1 MRSLFLA
8 LPLIAALTGTALAAD
23 APPPPVGAEKLFIV
37 VTSADPQVQGMAMI
51 LGLQARKHNT
61 EVRLLLCGPGGDMAL
76 KDQPQTPLKPMNKTP
91 QQLLQGLMAQGAKAE
106 VCGLY
111 LPNSDHTAEALIEG
125 VSPVKPPV
133 IGDYMAQP
141 SLRTFTF

>member
-1 MRSLFLA
+1 
-8 LPLIAALTGTALAAD
+8 
-23 APPPPVGAEKLFIV
+23 LFIV

-51 LGLQARKHNT
+51 LGLQARAHHS

-76 KDQPQTPLKPMNKTP
+76 KDQPPTPPLKPMDKTP
-91 QQLLQGLMAQGAKAE
+91 QQLLQGLIAQGAKAE

-111 LPNSDHTAEALIEG
+111 LPNSPHTAESLIDG
-125 VSPVKPPV
+125 ISPVKPPV

-141 SLRTFTF
+141 NVRYFTF